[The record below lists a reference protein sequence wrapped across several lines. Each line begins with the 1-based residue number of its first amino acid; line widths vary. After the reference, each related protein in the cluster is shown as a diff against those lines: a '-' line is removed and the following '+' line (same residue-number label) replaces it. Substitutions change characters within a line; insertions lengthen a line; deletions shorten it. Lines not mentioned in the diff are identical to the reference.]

1 MIFALC
7 GGDGRQA
14 RLAGLLLADGHGVRA
29 WALERA
35 ELPGGA
41 LRCES
46 AAEALE
52 GADCLLLPMP
62 VSARSG
68 LLNAPLS
75 DSAHCLGE
83 VFAAAAPDML
93 VCGGMPGAEARA
105 VASGRGLRLHDY
117 GAREELLAANAVATA
132 EGAIGV
138 LLGETERTLWRSRV
152 LVTGWGHVARAL
164 APRLAALGA
173 EVCVCA
179 RSPGARAQAQAAG
192 LEALAPAQLPEAL
205 PACGIVVNTVP
216 APLLTAARV
225 AGMKPDALILDL
237 ASAPGGTDFEAAR
250 AFGIRALTAPGLPG
264 KWSPETAAEAVRDAV
279 YNILED
285 EKA

>member
-14 RLAGLLLADGHGVRA
+14 RLAGLLLADGHKVRT

-35 ELPGGA
+35 ELPDGA
-41 LRCES
+41 RPCQS

-62 VSARSG
+62 VSAKSG

-75 DSAHCLGE
+75 GEGHCLGE

-173 EVCVCA
+173 EVL
-179 RSPGARAQAQAAG
+179 AAADG
-192 LEALAPAQLPEAL
+192 TVASVTTDPVTGTTLTLSHSGGMTTVYGNLDPDTVSAAVGDAVTAGQALACVGPSASGEGSGESAFLHFA
-205 PACGIVVNTVP
+205 VTVDGQSVDP
-216 APLLTAARV
+216 QQYL
-225 AGMKPDALILDL
+225 
-237 ASAPGGTDFEAAR
+237 S
-250 AFGIRALTAPGLPG
+250 
-264 KWSPETAAEAVRDAV
+264 
-279 YNILED
+279 
-285 EKA
+285 

>member
-14 RLAGLLLADGHGVRA
+14 RLAGLLLADGHKVRT

-35 ELPGGA
+35 ELPDGA
-41 LRCES
+41 RPCQS

-75 DSAHCLGE
+75 DSSHCLGE
-83 VFAAAAPDML
+83 VFAAAAPGML
-93 VCGGMPGAEARA
+93 VCGGMPGAAAHA
-105 VASGRGLRLHDY
+105 VAEGRGLKLRDY
-117 GAREELLAANAVATA
+117 GAREELLTTNAVATA

-152 LVTGWGHVARAL
+152 LIIGWGHVGRTLAARL
-164 APRLAALGA
+164 KALGA
-173 EVCVCA
+173 EVCVLA
-179 RSPGARAQAQAAG
+179 RSPGTRAWIEAEG
-192 LEALAPAQLPEAL
+192 LECADAAEPSAALA
-205 PACGIVVNTVP
+205 GRDIVINTVP
-216 APLLTAARV
+216 APMLTASRIAELGART
-225 AGMKPDALILDL
+225 LILDL
-237 ASAPGGTDFEAAR
+237 ASAPGGTDFDAAR

-264 KWSPETAAEAVRDAV
+264 KWSPQTAAEAVRDAV

>member
-14 RLAGLLLADGHGVRA
+14 RLAGLLLADGHKVRT

-35 ELPGGA
+35 ELPDGA
-41 LRCES
+41 RPCQS

-75 DSAHCLGE
+75 DSSHCLGE
-83 VFAAAAPDML
+83 VFAAAAPGML
-93 VCGGMPGAEARA
+93 VCGGMPGAAAHA
-105 VASGRGLRLHDY
+105 VAEGRGLKLRDY
-117 GAREELLAANAVATA
+117 GAREELLTTNAVATA

-152 LVTGWGHVARAL
+152 LVTGWGRVARAL

-179 RSPGARAQAQAAG
+179 RSPGARAWIAAEG
-192 LEALAPAQLPEAL
+192 LEALGLPELQDAL
-205 PACGIVVNTVP
+205 PGCGIVINTVP
-216 APLLTAARV
+216 APMLTAARV

-264 KWSPETAAEAVRDAV
+264 KWSPQTAAEAVRDAV

>member
-14 RLAGLLLADGHGVRA
+14 RLAGLLLADGHSVRT

-35 ELPGGA
+35 ELPEPA
-41 LRCES
+41 RRCRS
-46 AAEALE
+46 AAEALD

-62 VSARSG
+62 VSAKSG

-75 DSAHCLGE
+75 GEGHCLGE

-152 LVTGWGHVARAL
+152 LITGWGHVGRTLAARL
-164 APRLAALGA
+164 KALGA
-173 EVCVCA
+173 GVCVLA
-179 RSPGARAQAQAAG
+179 RSPGTRAWIEAEG
-192 LEALAPAQLPEAL
+192 LECADARDFSAALA
-205 PACGIVVNTVP
+205 GRDIVINTVP
-216 APLLTAARV
+216 APMLTASRIAELGART
-225 AGMKPDALILDL
+225 LILDL
-237 ASAPGGTDFEAAR
+237 ASAPGGTDFDAAR

-264 KWSPETAAEAVRDAV
+264 KWSPQTAAEAVRDAV

>member
-14 RLAGLLLADGHGVRA
+14 RLAGLLLADGHKVRT

-35 ELPGGA
+35 ELPDGA
-41 LRCES
+41 RPCQS

-75 DSAHCLGE
+75 DSSHCLGE
-83 VFAAAAPDML
+83 VFAAAALGML
-93 VCGGMPGAEARA
+93 VCGGMPGAAAHA
-105 VASGRGLRLHDY
+105 VAEGRGLKLRDY
-117 GAREELLAANAVATA
+117 GAREELLTTNAVATA

-179 RSPGARAQAQAAG
+179 RSPGARAWIAAEG
-192 LEALAPAQLPEAL
+192 LEALGLPELQDAL
-205 PACGIVVNTVP
+205 PGCGIVINTVP
-216 APLLTAARV
+216 APMLTAARV

-264 KWSPETAAEAVRDAV
+264 KWSPQTAAEAVRDAV

>member
-1 MIFALC
+1 M
-7 GGDGRQA
+7 
-14 RLAGLLLADGHGVRA
+14 
-29 WALERA
+29 
-35 ELPGGA
+35 
-41 LRCES
+41 
-46 AAEALE
+46 
-52 GADCLLLPMP
+52 
-62 VSARSG
+62 
-68 LLNAPLS
+68 
-75 DSAHCLGE
+75 
-83 VFAAAAPDML
+83 
-93 VCGGMPGAEARA
+93 
-105 VASGRGLRLHDY
+105 
-117 GAREELLAANAVATA
+117 ATA

-179 RSPGARAQAQAAG
+179 RSPGARAWIAAEG
-192 LEALAPAQLPEAL
+192 LEALGLPELQDAL
-205 PACGIVVNTVP
+205 PGCGIVINTVP
-216 APLLTAARV
+216 APMLTAARV

-264 KWSPETAAEAVRDAV
+264 KWSPQTAAEAVRDAV

>member
-14 RLAGLLLADGHGVRA
+14 RLAGLLLADGHSVRT

-35 ELPGGA
+35 ELPEPA
-41 LRCES
+41 RRCRS
-46 AAEALE
+46 AAEALD

-62 VSARSG
+62 VSAKSG

-75 DSAHCLGE
+75 GEGHCLGE

-105 VASGRGLRLHDY
+105 VASGRGMRLHDY

-179 RSPGARAQAQAAG
+179 RSPGARAWIAAEG
-192 LEALAPAQLPEAL
+192 LEALGLPELQDAL
-205 PACGIVVNTVP
+205 PGCGIVINTVP
-216 APLLTAARV
+216 APMLTAARV

-264 KWSPETAAEAVRDAV
+264 KWSPQTAAEAVRDAV